1 MDQDIWFRNRYPWV
15 MKPGIVLTVELDGSR
30 YLLFRNRYPGVMKRG
45 IVLTVEIDG
54 SRYLWSGIDIL
65 E

>member
-1 MDQDIWFRNRYPWV
+1 